1 MVADGAHLLLSLSL
15 VLVLFRA
22 RRAEPYLVAVLAAA
36 IPDVDKF
43 VFDPLVRMGF
53 VDGVLWTHRGLTHS
67 LLFGVL
73 LVLALSAIGP
83 WRPAAVGFGSH
94 VLFDFLTGGVRLF
107 APLDA
112 GLYGLEF
119 DWILTNIVTMVFSV
133 TVILGGLLFLH
144 RRAVVRRVQRR
155 VDALR
160 PDQLRR

>member
-36 IPDVDKF
+36 IPDADKF

-53 VDGVLWTHRGLTHS
+53 VEGILWTHRGLTHS

-73 LVLALSAIGP
+73 LVVVLSAVGP

-107 APLDA
+107 APLDT

-119 DWILTNIVTMVFSV
+119 DWVLANIVTMVFSV
-133 TVILGGLLFLH
+133 TVLLGGLLFRH

-155 VDALR
+155 VGALR
-160 PDQLRR
+160 PDRL

>member
-1 MVADGAHLLLSLSL
+1 MVADGAHLLLSLAL

-36 IPDVDKF
+36 IPDSDKF
-43 VFDPLVRMGF
+43 VFDPLVRMGYL
-53 VDGVLWTHRGLTHS
+53 DGILWTHRGLTHS

-83 WRPAAVGFGSH
+83 WRAAAVGFGSH
-94 VLFDFLTGGVRLF
+94 ILFDFLSGGVRLF
-107 APLDA
+107 APIDT
-112 GLYGLEF
+112 GLYGLEL
-119 DWILTNIVTMVFSV
+119 DWLLLNLVTMLFSV

-155 VDALR
+155 VNTIR
-160 PDQLRR
+160 PDRLRR